1 MNDHDSERIAGLLKE
16 QDYHFTDDPKTADII
31 LINTCSIREKSEHK
45 AYSELGR
52 YAHLKNERP
61 EIIVGM
67 AGCVAQ
73 REGNKVFKRYPWVDL
88 AFGSANI
95 PDLPNMIKER
105 QSGKIHV
112 LKTDQPPGPPPSTP
126 AIRKD
131 PVRAWVT
138 IMEGCNKHCS
148 FCVVPGT
155 RGKERSR
162 PATEIIQ
169 EVRNLGERGYKEVT
183 LLGQT
188 VNSYGKGSSTDF
200 SDLLWRLND
209 LPGIERIRFMTSHP
223 MDLSDKLIQTIA
235 MLPKVC
241 EHLHLPLQ
249 SGSDSILEKMNRNYT
264 FLEYFKKIQVL
275 RKVVPSISLTS
286 DIIVG
291 HPGETDQD
299 FEKTIDAIQ
308 QIRFDGIFAFKYSPR
323 PGTPAAGSPNQVPED
338 IKDYR
343 LRQLLMHQKIISD
356 EQNTKWEDTVQQVL
370 VDGISQ
376 RDSHRLI
383 GRTRTHRAVR
393 FQGNSSML
401 GSLINVRI
409 KKAVAPS
416 LEGEV
421 IH

>member
-1 MNDHDSERIAGLLKE
+1 MKKKFYIKTFGCQMNDHDSEQMAGLLQE
-16 QDYHFTDDPKTADII
+16 QGYHMTQDPKTADII

-52 YAHLKNERP
+52 YAQLKKERP

-73 REGNKVFKRYPWVDL
+73 REGKKVFKRYPWADL

-112 LKTDQPPGPPPSTP
+112 LRTDQPLGPPSSSP

-131 PVRAWVT
+131 PVRAWIT
-138 IMEGCNKHCS
+138 IMEGCDKHCS
-148 FCVVPGT
+148 FCVVPET

-162 PATEIIQ
+162 PATEIIE
-169 EVRNLGERGYKEVT
+169 EVKNLGGSGYKEVT

-200 SDLLWRLND
+200 PDLLWQLND

-223 MDLSDKLIQTIA
+223 MDLSDKLIQAIG

-249 SGSDSILEKMNRNYT
+249 SGSDSILEKMRRNYT
-264 FLEYFKKIQVL
+264 FSGYLKKIQTL
-275 RKVVPSISLTS
+275 RRVVPAISLTS

-291 HPGETDQD
+291 HPDETDQD
-299 FEKTIDAIQ
+299 FEKTIEAIQ
-308 QIRFDGIFAFKYSPR
+308 QIRFDAIFAFKYSPR
-323 PGTPAAGSPNQVPED
+323 SGTQAAESPNQVPED
-338 IKDYR
+338 VKDHR
-343 LRQLLMHQKIISD
+343 LRRLLMLQKTISD
-356 EQNTKWEDTVQQVL
+356 EQNKFCSDTIQQVL
-370 VDGISQ
+370 VDGVSQ
-376 RDSHRLI
+376 RDPHRLI
-383 GRTRTHRAVR
+383 GRTRSHRTVR
-393 FQGNSSML
+393 FHGKL
-401 GSLINVRI
+401 LNVRI
-409 KKAVAPS
+409 INIR
-416 LEGEV
+416 G
-421 IH
+421 